1 MVCSVYTQIS
11 FNLCMFVHAFKCEV
25 YYAYVWS
32 VHKLLCMY
40 RPNLVLLRDYIYSV
54 IMRCLHCTMCIL
66 CVKYMQDVNTTAS
79 PTNMVTPF
87 RQLMVATNG

>member
-1 MVCSVYTQIS
+1 MCI
-11 FNLCMFVHAFKCEV
+11 
-25 YYAYVWS
+25 
-32 VHKLLCMY
+32 HKLALICACLYMHSSVRYNILCIRMY
-40 RPNLVLLRDYIYSV
+40 GQYINCFACRPNLVLLQDYIYSV